1 MPGRSLRVAVPNK
14 GRLREPTIALLRE
27 AGLSFEQSERVLSVR
42 VRNADIE
49 LLFVRA
55 EDVVDLVET
64 GVAELGVTGLDLLEE
79 LGRGNGAE
87 HVATLLAL
95 GYGRC
100 SLTVAVPVDS
110 PVREPEDFGD
120 RMAVANSHP
129 NLTRRYFSELGS
141 RVLVKRLRGSVE
153 VAPKLGFASA
163 VADLVSTGSTMLIN
177 GLRPVATIMKSEAVL
192 IGANGARGLDPDQ
205 YEPEIERVVTAIEA
219 VLAGRKKRYLL
230 LNAPLET
237 TDRITALIPGLEAP
251 TIIPLAEDGM
261 VSIHSVVGRDE
272 VWNLLPRL
280 KEAGGQDILVLPIGQ
295 LIP

>member
-64 GVAELGVTGLDLLEE
+64 GVADLGVTGLDLLEE

-120 RMAVANSHP
+120 RMAVATSHP

-177 GLRPVATIMKSEAVL
+177 GLRPVATIMRSEAVL
-192 IGANGARGLDPDQ
+192 IGANGADGPDLDRHL
-205 YEPEIERVVTAIEA
+205 PEIERVVTAIES

-230 LNAPLET
+230 LNAPRET
-237 TDRITALIPGLEAP
+237 TERITALIPGLEAP
-251 TIIPLAEDGM
+251 TVIPLAEDGM

-272 VWNLLPRL
+272 VWNLLPLL
-280 KEAGGQDILVLPIGQ
+280 KEAGGRDILVLPIGQ

>member
-1 MPGRSLRVAVPNK
+1 MPGRPLRVAAPNK

-64 GVAELGVTGLDLLEE
+64 GVADLGVTGLDLLEE

-100 SLTVAVPVDS
+100 ALTVAVPVDS

-120 RMAVANSHP
+120 RMAVATSHP
-129 NLTRRYFSELGS
+129 NLTRRYFSRLGS

-177 GLRPVATIMKSEAVL
+177 GLRPVATIMQSEAVL
-192 IGANGARGLDPDQ
+192 IGTNGTGGLDPDRHQ
-205 YEPEIERVVTAIEA
+205 PEIERVVTAIEA

-237 TDRITALIPGLEAP
+237 TERITALIPGLEAP

-272 VWNLLPRL
+272 VWNLLPGL
-280 KEAGGQDILVLPIGQ
+280 KAAGGQDILVLPIGQ